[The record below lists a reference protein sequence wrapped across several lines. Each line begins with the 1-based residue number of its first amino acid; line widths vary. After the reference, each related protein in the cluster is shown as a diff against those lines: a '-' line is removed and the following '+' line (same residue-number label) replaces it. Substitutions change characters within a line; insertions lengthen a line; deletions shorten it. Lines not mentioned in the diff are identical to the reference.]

1 MNYIN
6 VVPLYNKE
14 EGTENVVIE
23 ICPGTNDKN
32 ELVNNSFDRL
42 KCVR

>member
-6 VVPLYNKE
+6 DIPLYNKE
-14 EGTENVVIE
+14 ENTENVVIE
-23 ICPGTNDKN
+23 ICPGTSDKN
-32 ELVNNSFDRL
+32 ELVDPGFNAL